1 MPLTQAA
8 LGKAMVVSRITG
20 GGDVRRHLS
29 GLGFVEGGEVTV
41 VNDTGAGLIVSVKGA
56 RVALSR
62 GMASRIMI

>member
-8 LGKAMVVSRITG
+8 LGRTMVVSRITG

-29 GLGFVEGGEVTV
+29 NLGFVEGGEVTV
-41 VNDTGAGLIVSVKGA
+41 INDTGAGLIVSVKDA

-62 GMASRIMI
+62 GMASRILV

>member
-8 LGKAMVVSRITG
+8 LGRTMVVSRITG

-29 GLGFVEGGEVTV
+29 NLGFVEGGEVTV
-41 VNDTGAGLIVSVKGA
+41 INDTGAGLIVSVKDA

-62 GMASRIMI
+62 GMASRIMV

>member
-8 LGKAMVVSRITG
+8 LGRTMVVNRITG

-29 GLGFVEGGEVTV
+29 NLGFVEGGEVTV
-41 VNDTGAGLIVSVKGA
+41 INDTGAGLIVSVKDA

-62 GMASRIMI
+62 GMASRIMV

>member
-8 LGKAMVVSRITG
+8 LGKTMVVSRITG

-29 GLGFVEGGEVTV
+29 NLGFVEGGEVTV
-41 VNDTGAGLIVSVKGA
+41 VNDTGAGLIVSVKDA

-62 GMASRIMI
+62 GMASRIIV

>member
-8 LGKAMVVSRITG
+8 LGKTMVVSRITG

-29 GLGFVEGGEVTV
+29 NLGFVEGGEVTV
-41 VNDTGAGLIVSVKGA
+41 VNDTGAGLIVSVKDA

-62 GMASRIMI
+62 GMASRIMV